1 MLCGFVPT
9 SPAVTVTVVQL
20 ELGGFDPLFGERV
33 QGLPLKLSLVPD
45 EVNETVPAGAE
56 APAPFVSVTVTVNGA
71 VPPTD
76 AVAPVVG
83 VIVVLVVRVV
93 TVRVAVLLVL
103 PVPPLIEVIAP
114 VVLL

>member
-33 QGLPLKLSLVPD
+33 QGLPLKLSLVSD

-56 APAPFVSVTVTVNGA
+56 APAPFVSVTVTVNVA

-76 AVAPVVG
+76 AVAVVG
-83 VIVVLVVRVV
+83 VIIVAVVRVV
-93 TVRVAVLLVL
+93 TVSVAVLLVV
-103 PVPPLIEVIAP
+103 PVPPLAELIVP